1 MARLAQTA
9 GLTDV
14 QQEIIATVR
23 DFVDKEIIPHAQALE
38 HADEYPQDIVDG
50 MKEMGLFGLT
60 IPEEYG
66 GRGETLLSHARVG
79 QQVRRGWRGARAGGN
94 TRLIVA

>member
-14 QQEIIATVR
+14 QQEILSTVKS
-23 DFVDKEIIPHAQALE
+23 FVDKEIIPHAQALE
-38 HADEYPQDIVDG
+38 HSDTYPQDIVDG

-60 IPEEYG
+60 IAEEYG
-66 GRGETLLSHARVG
+66 G
-79 QQVRRGWRGARAGGN
+79 
-94 TRLIVA
+94 